1 MQSPPTRRRGRDLNP
16 RGGLTPPTRL
26 AGERLRPL
34 GHLSKIGLSRYL
46 SGGGGIRTHET
57 RNGPNGFQD
66 RRLRPLGHPSTGN
79 VQWYDDRPPTTRPV
93 QVQAPPVCAQWRRG
107 WDSNPRGG
115 VSPLRHFECRALDRT
130 MRPLRSDAQKKGAA
144 VLRYRLHVLRSVE
157 HTTYRGFGLGRPW
170 RRERDLNPRG
180 GANPQRHFQCRA
192 LGQTMRSLPENLSDL
207 TGRRKDNADL

>member
-93 QVQAPPVCAQWRRG
+93 QVQAPPVCEQWRRG

-130 MRPLRSDAQKKGAA
+130 MRPLRSDAQRKGRRRPTLSAP
-144 VLRYRLHVLRSVE
+144 RSTVGR
-157 HTTYRGFGLGRPW
+157 TYNVPRVRPW
-170 RRERDLNPRG
+170 PALAEGEGFEPSRGRKPPTAFPVPRTRPDYAIPPG
-180 GANPQRHFQCRA
+180 EPV
-192 LGQTMRSLPENLSDL
+192 
-207 TGRRKDNADL
+207 